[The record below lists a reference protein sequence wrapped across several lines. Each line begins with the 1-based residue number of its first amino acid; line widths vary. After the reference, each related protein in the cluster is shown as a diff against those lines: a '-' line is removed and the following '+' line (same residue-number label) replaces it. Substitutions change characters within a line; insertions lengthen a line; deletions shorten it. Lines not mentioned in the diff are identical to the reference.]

1 VLDGHRPLHLLYA
14 QTDVKTLL
22 RMSGISKSFPGVNA
36 LRKVDFDL
44 VPGEV
49 HALVGENGAGKSTLI
64 KILAGVYRA
73 DEGEIWLKG
82 RRIASTDPRAMID
95 AGVSVIY
102 QELTLVP
109 YLSVA
114 ENIFLGREPRRA
126 GLLID
131 WKAMRAEV
139 ERLLQP
145 FKLSLDPFAKVYS
158 LGPAYQQVVEIAKAL
173 SLKADIIVMDEPTAP
188 LTGSEVDRLFEI
200 IRNLKSSG
208 VSVAYISH
216 RLEELHEVADRVTIL
231 RDGERIITAPLSSLT
246 IDDIIRCMVGRRLT
260 EQYPKASNPS
270 QDEALRVEG
279 LSKRGVCSDISF
291 RVKRGEILGFAGLVG
306 AGRTEIMQLIYGY
319 RRKDAGRI
327 FVKGKEVRI
336 RNTRDAVKHGI
347 ALIPEER
354 KKHGLI
360 LGLSV
365 RDNSALTIFDL
376 HTRAGLIQWGEIGK
390 LVRQMVSS
398 LGIRTPSL
406 AQTVRNLSGGNQQK
420 VVLSKW
426 FVRRCDVYIFDEP
439 TRGIDVG
446 AKVEIYKLM
455 ESLAAG
461 GAGIIMVSSELLEVM
476 NVPHRIAV
484 VYDGRIVKEFGRGE
498 ATQEQV
504 MSYALGFGEKAAS

>member
-1 VLDGHRPLHLLYA
+1 MV
-14 QTDVKTLL
+14 
-22 RMSGISKSFPGVNA
+22 GISKSFPGVNA
-36 LRKVDFDL
+36 LSKVDFDL
-44 VPGEV
+44 NPGEV
-49 HALVGENGAGKSTLI
+49 HALVGENGAGKSTLM

-73 DEGEIWLKG
+73 DEGEIWLKD
-82 RRIASTDPRAMID
+82 RKITSTDPRAMID

-126 GLLID
+126 GGLID
-131 WKAMRAEV
+131 WTVMHREV
-139 ERLLQP
+139 ERLLAP
-145 FKLSLDPFAKVYS
+145 FSLSLSPRARIS
-158 LGPAYQQVVEIAKAL
+158 AIGPAYQQVVEIAKAL

-188 LTGSEVDRLFEI
+188 LTGSEVDKLFEI
-200 IRNLKSSG
+200 IRNLKAGG

-216 RLEELHEVADRVTIL
+216 RLEELHEVADRVTVL
-231 RDGERIITAPLSSLT
+231 RDGQRIITAPLSSLSV
-246 IDDIIRCMVGRRLT
+246 DDIIRNMVGRQLT
-260 EQYPKASNPS
+260 EQYVKAGAPTR
-270 QDEALRVEG
+270 EEVLRVEG
-279 LSKRGVCSDISF
+279 LTKRGVCTDVSF
-291 RVKRGEILGFAGLVG
+291 TLHRGEILGFAGLVG
-306 AGRTEIMQLIYGY
+306 AGRTEIMQIIYGY
-319 RRKDAGRI
+319 RRKDTGKVFI
-327 FVKGKEVRI
+327 KGKEVRI
-336 RNTRDAVKHGI
+336 RSTRDAVKNGI

-354 KKHGLI
+354 KKQGLI

-365 RDNSALTIFDL
+365 MDNSALTIFDL
-376 HTRAGLIQWGEIGK
+376 HTRGGFILWREIGK

-406 AQTVRNLSGGNQQK
+406 SQTVRNLSGGNQQK

-455 ESLAAG
+455 ESLAAE

-476 NVPHRIAV
+476 NVPNRIAV
-484 VYDGRIVKEFGRGE
+484 VYNGKIVKEFNRGE
-498 ATQEQV
+498 TSEEEV
-504 MSYALGFGEKAAS
+504 MSYALGFGAKAS

>member
-1 VLDGHRPLHLLYA
+1 MSA
-14 QTDVKTLL
+14 LL
-22 RMSGISKSFPGVNA
+22 RMSGISKSFPGVQA
-36 LRKVDFDL
+36 LQKVDFDL
-44 VPGEV
+44 EPGEV
-49 HALVGENGAGKSTLI
+49 HALVGENGAGKSTLM

-82 RRIASTDPRAMID
+82 RRLTSTDPRAMLN

-102 QELTLVP
+102 QELNLVP
-109 YLSVA
+109 YLTVA

-131 WKAMRAEV
+131 WQRMREEV
-139 ERLLQP
+139 RRLLES
-145 FKLSLDPFAKVYS
+145 FNLSLEPFAKVSS

-188 LTGSEVDRLFEI
+188 LTGSEVDRLFQI
-200 IRNLKSSG
+200 IRNLKAAG

-231 RDGERIITAPLSSLT
+231 RDGERIVTASLASLSV
-246 IDDIIRCMVGRRLT
+246 DEIIRNMVGRRLT
-260 EQYPKASNPS
+260 EQYPRAGEAS
-270 QDEALRVEG
+270 QEEALRVEG
-279 LSKRGVCSDISF
+279 LSKSGVCSDVSF
-291 RVKRGEILGFAGLVG
+291 SLKRGEILGFAGLVG
-306 AGRTEIMQLIYGY
+306 AARTEIMQLIYGY
-319 RRKDAGRI
+319 RRKDAGRV
-327 FVKGKEVRI
+327 FVRGREVKI
-336 RNTRDAVKHGI
+336 RSTRDAVKHGI

-354 KKHGLI
+354 KKQGLI

-376 HTRAGLIQWGEIGK
+376 HTRGGFIRWREIGR
-390 LVRQMVSS
+390 LVQGIVDS

-406 AQTVRNLSGGNQQK
+406 TQVVRNLSGGNQQK

-426 FVRRCDVYIFDEP
+426 FVRQCKVYIFDEP

-446 AKVEIYKLM
+446 SKVEIYRLM

-484 VYDGRIVKEFGRGE
+484 VYNGRIVKEFGRGD

-504 MSYALGFGEKAAS
+504 MNYALGFGGKAAS